1 MDSTG
6 FFFAALYTGKN
17 VATIAVTIATPTKIN
32 ADIGPNTKRDT
43 PESAEPIS
51 VLIAEQAT
59 KQPIRETIMEI
70 IVIKKDS
77 EKKILNTSKL
87 LAPTARRIPISRFL
101 CEMETEIKFDKR
113 SAANTAI
120 TIPIHIKIW
129 LISSIMALTISS
141 ASPTA

>member
-59 KQPIRETIMEI
+59 KQPIRETIKQVFLIWNRKQRTVTKMHI
-70 IVIKKDS
+70 LQQNGLHRIVC
-77 EKKILNTSKL
+77 
-87 LAPTARRIPISRFL
+87 R
-101 CEMETEIKFDKR
+101 M
-113 SAANTAI
+113 
-120 TIPIHIKIW
+120 
-129 LISSIMALTISS
+129 MAFRL
-141 ASPTA
+141 